1 MEKDII
7 SVVKKEE
14 SSLSKLQR
22 VPFAPNVIVCGGVR
36 EAKVITAKASMWN
49 VVSSAGHCLGNGR
62 AHCVVLE
69 FRWGFFVL
77 VAWYVLGFPRDH
89 PRRDVPLSLCSGT
102 KRFSCPGVPSSWD
115 KGKSKCPGTKSLFQK
130 NTKNRKRTFQNRKM
144 TRFFVLGHNLLF

>member
-7 SVVKKEE
+7 SVVRKEE
-14 SSLSKLQR
+14 SSLSKLRR

-69 FRWGFFVL
+69 IRWGFLYRFHGMC
-77 VAWYVLGFPRDH
+77 ATIQGR
-89 PRRDVPLSLCSGT
+89 T
-102 KRFSCPGVPSSWD
+102 KWR
-115 KGKSKCPGTKSLFQK
+115 
-130 NTKNRKRTFQNRKM
+130 N
-144 TRFFVLGHNLLF
+144 

>member
-7 SVVKKEE
+7 SVVRKEE

-62 AHCVVLE
+62 VHCVVLE
-69 FRWGFFVL
+69 FRRGFFVL
-77 VAWYVLGFPRDH
+77 VAWRVCVLQCKEERNG
-89 PRRDVPLSLCSGT
+89 GT
-102 KRFSCPGVPSSWD
+102 VD
-115 KGKSKCPGTKSLFQK
+115 
-130 NTKNRKRTFQNRKM
+130 
-144 TRFFVLGHNLLF
+144 